1 MVELEV
7 SGGGV
12 VGFLETSLQALRA
25 VCGGPAGQ
33 IMARRILPNILMGFQ
48 GCYGFIQAVLH
59 GGETW
64 EDDLDTANL
73 CWIMAQLDW
82 TIKMFEAED

>member
-1 MVELEV
+1 
-7 SGGGV
+7 
-12 VGFLETSLQALRA
+12 
-25 VCGGPAGQ
+25 
-33 IMARRILPNILMGFQ
+33 MGFQ
-48 GCYGFIQAVLH
+48 GCYGFILAVLH